1 MKTKDKARALVN
13 IQSLSE
19 PQRARYRRRAFE
31 CYREGLTKY
40 AAAKKLG
47 VHETTVGRWY
57 RRFGAQGEAAVH
69 GGKRGPKPGGE
80 KHKLSDAQMAEL
92 KRTVMDKTP
101 DQLKFDFALWS
112 SRAVKEYVE
121 ARYGVKIHRRTARRY
136 MQRMGFTYQI
146 PVRAARERDREA
158 VGRWLAKE
166 YPAIRDDAATCGA
179 SIFWGDESTVMA
191 CETKARGYSPKG
203 VSPVLAAPANRAI
216 RCNMVSA
223 VSNKGEMHFM
233 CFDGAMNADIFKE
246 FMARL
251 MEDVRGMVFLVVDN
265 LKVHHANCLEEW
277 LEEHRDRIR
286 LFFLPSYSPELNPDE
301 YLNRDVKAAMSEKRR
316 PSSAKA
322 MRDIVSGHLQARKDD
337 PESIRRLF
345 HKKEVQYAAEQY

>member
-1 MKTKDKARALVN
+1 MKTENKPRALVN
-13 IQSLSE
+13 IQSLPE
-19 PQRARYRRRAFE
+19 PQRAKYRRKALECHRA
-31 CYREGLTKY
+31 GMTKY
-40 AAAKKLG
+40 AAAKKLR

-57 RRFGAQGEAAVH
+57 RKFDASGEAAVH

-80 KHKLSDAQMAEL
+80 KHKLSDEQMAEL
-92 KRTVMDKTP
+92 KKTVTDKTP

-121 ARYGVKIHRRTARRY
+121 SKYGVKIHRRTARRY
-136 MQRMGFTYQI
+136 MRRMGFTYQS
-146 PVRAARERDREA
+146 PVKAAREQDKGA
-158 VGRWLAKE
+158 VGKWLE
-166 YPAIRDDAATCGA
+166 TDYPAIRAEAARLGA

-203 VSPVLAAPANRAI
+203 VSPVLVAPANRSI

-233 CFDGAMNADIFKE
+233 CFEGAMNVDIFKE
-246 FMARL
+246 FMERL
-251 MEDVRGMVFLVVDN
+251 MEDVPGMVYLIVDN

-277 LEEHRDRIR
+277 LDERKDRIS
-286 LFFLPSYSPELNPDE
+286 LHFLPSYSPELNPDE
-301 YLNRDVKAAMSEKRR
+301 YLNRDVKAAMAEKRR

-322 MRDIVSGHLQARKDD
+322 MREVVSSHLQARKDD
-337 PESIRRLF
+337 PGSIRRLF
-345 HKKEVQYAAEQY
+345 HKKEVRYAAE